1 MALFDSIKVNAV
13 RPVKDHVIVCD
24 MNFDA
29 RTSLSGIWIPST
41 NGKLEGIHPR
51 WGKVYAVGADQTEIK
66 VGQWVC
72 VKHGRWTRGLEI
84 EDPTGE
90 KTIRRIDND
99 DILLISDDPVA
110 DEVIADNMGVQQ
122 KTRD

>member
-1 MALFDSIKVNAV
+1 MALFDSIKVNVV

-51 WGKVYAVGADQTEIK
+51 WGKVYAVGAEQTEIK

-72 VKHGRWTRGLEI
+72 IKHGRWTRGLEI
-84 EDPTGE
+84 EDPSGE

-122 KTRD
+122 KSRD

>member
-51 WGKVYAVGADQTEIK
+51 WGKVYAVGADQKEIK

-84 EDPTGE
+84 EDPVGE

-122 KTRD
+122 KSRD

>member
-51 WGKVYAVGADQTEIK
+51 WGKVYAVGAEQTEIK

-84 EDPTGE
+84 EDSSGE

-122 KTRD
+122 KSRD

>member
-51 WGKVYAVGADQTEIK
+51 WGKVYAVGADQKDIK

-84 EDPTGE
+84 EDPSGE

>member
-51 WGKVYAVGADQTEIK
+51 WGKVYAVGADQKEIK

-84 EDPTGE
+84 EDTSGE

>member
-51 WGKVYAVGADQTEIK
+51 WGKVYAVGADQKDIK

-84 EDPTGE
+84 EDPSGE

-122 KTRD
+122 KSRD

>member
-84 EDPTGE
+84 EDPSGE

-99 DILLISDDPVA
+99 DILLISDGPVA

>member
-1 MALFDSIKVNAV
+1 MALFDSIKVNVV

-51 WGKVYAVGADQTEIK
+51 WGKVYAVGAEQTEIK

-72 VKHGRWTRGLEI
+72 IKHGRWTRGLEI
-84 EDPTGE
+84 EDPSGE

-99 DILLISDDPVA
+99 DILLISDNPVA

-122 KTRD
+122 KSRD

>member
-51 WGKVYAVGADQTEIK
+51 WGKVYAVGAEQTEIK

-84 EDPTGE
+84 EDPSGE

>member
-72 VKHGRWTRGLEI
+72 IKHGRWTRGLEI

>member
-51 WGKVYAVGADQTEIK
+51 WGKVYAVGAEQTEIK

-72 VKHGRWTRGLEI
+72 IKHGRWTRGLEI
-84 EDPTGE
+84 EDPSGE

-122 KTRD
+122 KSRD

>member
-51 WGKVYAVGADQTEIK
+51 WGKVYAVGAEQTEIK

-84 EDPTGE
+84 EDSSGE

>member
-51 WGKVYAVGADQTEIK
+51 WGKVYAVGADQKDIK

-84 EDPTGE
+84 EDPVGE

-99 DILLISDDPVA
+99 DILLISDGPVA

-122 KTRD
+122 KSRD

>member
-51 WGKVYAVGADQTEIK
+51 WGKVYAVGADQKDIK

-84 EDPTGE
+84 EDPVGE

>member
-51 WGKVYAVGADQTEIK
+51 WGKVYAVGADQKEIK

-84 EDPTGE
+84 EDPVGE

>member
-51 WGKVYAVGADQTEIK
+51 WGKVYAVGADQKDIK

-84 EDPTGE
+84 EDTSGE

-110 DEVIADNMGVQQ
+110 DEVTADNMGVQQ

>member
-84 EDPTGE
+84 EDPSGE

-110 DEVIADNMGVQQ
+110 DEFIADNMCVQQ

>member
-51 WGKVYAVGADQTEIK
+51 WGKVYAVGADQKDIK

-84 EDPTGE
+84 EDTSGE

>member
-1 MALFDSIKVNAV
+1 MALFDLIKVNAV

>member
-51 WGKVYAVGADQTEIK
+51 WGKVYAVGAEQTEIK

-72 VKHGRWTRGLEI
+72 IKHGRWTRGLEI
-84 EDPTGE
+84 EDPSGE

-99 DILLISDDPVA
+99 DILLISDNPVA

-122 KTRD
+122 KSRD

>member
-84 EDPTGE
+84 EDPSGE

>member
-1 MALFDSIKVNAV
+1 MALFDSIKVNV
-13 RPVKDHVIVCD
+13 IRPVKDHVIVCD

-29 RTSLSGIWIPST
+29 HTNLSGIWIPST

-51 WGKVYAVGADQTEIK
+51 WGRVYAVGPEQKDVR
-66 VGQWVC
+66 VGQYVC
-72 VKHGRWTRGLEI
+72 IKHGRWTRGLEI
-84 EDPTGE
+84 EDPSGE
-90 KTIRRIDND
+90 KTIRRVDNE
-99 DILLISDDPVA
+99 DILLVSDEPVV

>member
-51 WGKVYAVGADQTEIK
+51 WGKVYAVGAYQKDIK

-84 EDPTGE
+84 EDPVGE

>member
-51 WGKVYAVGADQTEIK
+51 WGKVYAVGADQKDIK

-84 EDPTGE
+84 EDPSGE

-99 DILLISDDPVA
+99 DILLVSDGPVA

>member
-51 WGKVYAVGADQTEIK
+51 WGKVYAVGAEQTEIK

-84 EDPTGE
+84 EDSSGE

-110 DEVIADNMGVQQ
+110 DEVIADNMGVHQ
-122 KTRD
+122 KSRD

>member
-51 WGKVYAVGADQTEIK
+51 WGKVYAVGAEQTEIK

-72 VKHGRWTRGLEI
+72 IKHGRWTRGLEI
-84 EDPTGE
+84 EDSSGE

-110 DEVIADNMGVQQ
+110 DEVIADNMGVHQ
-122 KTRD
+122 KSRD